1 MACSAAGLRMTAAH
15 HLDRRKFAR
24 LGAGAALA
32 ALIGAPARTNAETLF
47 PHVDPE
53 LRAAAAAIHAR
64 PLGELSD
71 MTLPAV
77 RAAGGAALIDLRP
90 DRSEERRVGK
100 ECVSTCRTRWSPSH

>member
-71 MTLPAV
+71 MTMPAV
-77 RAAGGAALIDLRP
+77 RAAG
-90 DRSEERRVGK
+90 RSEERRVGK
-100 ECVSTCRTRWSPSH
+100 ACVRTCRSRWSA